1 MVNTSNIPNVVNQK
15 VKVGL
20 IRPADAIDL
29 CNSVCRMSVH
39 GIRSAALWLKRYD
52 GRNLYV
58 GTAHQFAYGY

>member
-29 CNSVCRMSVH
+29 CNSVCRMGVH
-39 GIRSAALWLKRYD
+39 GIR
-52 GRNLYV
+52 
-58 GTAHQFAYGY
+58 